1 MRHRATRVNSKCA
14 LGDSSFISH
23 RGFGPDLIYDETM
36 LRDHYKRV
44 PISDALAA
52 ERTLL
57 AAERT
62 LLAYVR
68 TAFAMVVVGLSGS
81 QFLEDRL
88 LVTLGYFF
96 SFLSAVVLAV
106 GVLRFVQSRRATL
119 RVLERPPLKP
129 T

>member
-1 MRHRATRVNSKCA
+1 
-14 LGDSSFISH
+14 
-23 RGFGPDLIYDETM
+23 M
-36 LRDHYKRV
+36 LRDLYARV

-57 AAERT
+57 ATERT

-88 LVTLGYFF
+88 LVTIGYFF
-96 SFLSAVVLAV
+96 SVMSAVVLAV
-106 GVLRFVQSRRATL
+106 GVFRFVQSRRATL
-119 RVLERPPLKP
+119 QVLGRHPKDSASM
-129 T
+129 

>member
-1 MRHRATRVNSKCA
+1 
-14 LGDSSFISH
+14 
-23 RGFGPDLIYDETM
+23 M
-36 LRDHYKRV
+36 LRDHYARV
-44 PISDALAA
+44 PVSDALAA

-88 LVTLGYFF
+88 LVIIGYVF
-96 SFLSAVVLAV
+96 SVMSVIVLAV

-119 RVLERPPLKP
+119 HVLEQHPKTPAPKS
-129 T
+129 